1 MNIYRVITLLFLN
14 LAVIGAI
21 FVIGKVVLKNE
32 PSKSFAQPLTNTKI
46 WQVQSIDAMK
56 YTRDIAR
63 EKLTKP
69 EFDKDIDMM
78 VGNIAATGATHI
90 ALGTPYD
97 DEFIPF
103 LTRWVSSARKHKLK
117 VWFRGNF
124 SGWEKWFDYERITRD
139 QHIDMTNRFITQNP
153 SLFEDGDIFTAC
165 PECENGG
172 PGDPRQ
178 NQSDENTQAYRDF
191 LVDLD
196 TKAKE
201 AFATIGKSVETNY
214 YSMNGDVAR
223 LIMDEET
230 SNRLGDLMVVDH
242 YVYSPSRLNNDVTTY
257 AKDSNTRVVLGE
269 FGAPIPDIHGD
280 MTEEQQAEWLKEA
293 LTLLS
298 KNENLVGL
306 NYWVNVGGSTQLWD
320 YDKKRQAVDVLT
332 DFFNPKQVRIRA
344 VNELGE
350 DIAKLT
356 AFQED
361 KAYPSN
367 DEGSVELIYVYE
379 TPSVRVEAEGYVGK
393 VLNATEGENKI
404 VLIKEPGDFWFDLK
418 LFIKKTFPSIY

>member
-21 FVIGKVVLKNE
+21 FVIGKVALKNE
-32 PSKSFAQPLTNTKI
+32 PSKIFAQPLTNTKI

-78 VGNIAATGATHI
+78 VANIAATGATHI

-139 QHIDMTNRFITQNP
+139 QHIDMTGRFITQNP

-191 LVDLD
+191 LVELD

-201 AFATIGKSVETNY
+201 AFASIGKSVETNY

-242 YVYSPSRLNNDVTTY
+242 YVYSPGRLNNDVTTY

-320 YDKKRQAVDVLT
+320 YDKKRQAVDILT

-367 DEGSVELIYVYE
+367 DEGSVELIYVYD

>member
-78 VGNIAATGATHI
+78 VANIAATGATHI

-139 QHIDMTNRFITQNP
+139 QHIDMTGRFITQNP

-242 YVYSPSRLNNDVTTY
+242 YVYSPGRLNNDVTTY

-320 YDKKRQAVDVLT
+320 YDKKRQAVDILT

-367 DEGSVELIYVYE
+367 DEGSVELIYVYD